1 MSPPVHKRPR
11 KAVMRVAMLDASV
24 TGRSGVLLDRAR
36 SYLTGDEVFE
46 ELYAHAVDLEE
57 KIDEIG
63 EERSHDTE
71 RADEEKEAKDDLRR
85 EVDSVIDDLKLKAND
100 ADAVRKRFS
109 TVLDD
114 EAIPKLEASIATLV
128 ERSVDRGVDE
138 DGSLEAS
145 LRAVLDHLKA
155 LSNDVDDIPKLDEQ
169 IDTLKEAHKA
179 AE

>member
-1 MSPPVHKRPR
+1 MSPPSHKRPR
-11 KAVMRVAMLDASV
+11 KAVMRVDMLDASV

-46 ELYAHAVDLEE
+46 ELYAHAVDLET

-100 ADAVRKRFS
+100 ADAARKRFS
-109 TVLDD
+109 SALEDDIPELLD
-114 EAIPKLEASIATLV
+114 
-128 ERSVDRGVDE
+128 
-138 DGSLEAS
+138 
-145 LRAVLDHLKA
+145 KA
-155 LSNDVDDIPKLDEQ
+155 LAMPAAAGDLADLLMEIQNRVRALAADVDDIPKLDEQ
-169 IDTLKEAHKA
+169 IDHLKEAHKA